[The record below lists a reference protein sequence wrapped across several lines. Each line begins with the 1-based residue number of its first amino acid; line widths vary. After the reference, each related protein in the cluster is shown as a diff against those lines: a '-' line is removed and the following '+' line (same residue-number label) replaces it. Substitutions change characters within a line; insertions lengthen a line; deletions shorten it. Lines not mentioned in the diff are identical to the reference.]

1 MKRNYTACWQNVVC
15 KYSHVAFQ
23 TPNPLNNS
31 ISRRCKSHSDQTAVS
46 FSYMTLLTW
55 FGISCSSLFNA
66 RRKAIVVTFKMESS
80 DISIFLLPV
89 SVASTLDLLRGKC
102 QNLICYRSSWSTFTH
117 LRNNVTQYTGPVNR
131 TAVTV
136 NLQLSVLK
144 TRDLWTTLLTWSTV
158 RSIILFRFVKH
169 FSYIFLC

>member
-117 LRNNVTQYTGPVNR
+117 LLRLYYETTSHNTQG
-131 TAVTV
+131 
-136 NLQLSVLK
+136 Q
-144 TRDLWTTLLTWSTV
+144 
-158 RSIILFRFVKH
+158 
-169 FSYIFLC
+169 